1 MPHRVDLDLLQAML
15 LFVVVRVLALV
26 AVVVAFALSAVAFAS
41 GNATPGNSTLGK
53 SLFLR
58 AGVFCGSCH
67 TLKAAGSTGRDG
79 PNLDTARL
87 SYAKLLSAITVGHAA
102 SKRWPTG
109 MPRYGG
115 RNPVLDAALI
125 RDVAAYVYTS
135 THS

>member
-1 MPHRVDLDLLQAML
+1 VAIRE
-15 LFVVVRVLALV
+15 LAA
-26 AVVVAFALSAVAFAS
+26 AVVAALAVSAVAFAAE
-41 GNATPGNSTLGK
+41 NAVPGNPTLGK
-53 SLFLR
+53 KLFLQ

-67 TLKAAGSTGRDG
+67 TMRAARSTGRDG
-79 PNLDTARL
+79 PNLDAARL
-87 SYAKLLSAITVGHAA
+87 SYAKILSAITVGHAA

-115 RNPVLDAALI
+115 SNHVLGDALI

>member
-1 MPHRVDLDLLQAML
+1 
-15 LFVVVRVLALV
+15 VVVRAL
-26 AVVVAFALSAVAFAS
+26 AVVAIALALSAVALATE
-41 GNATPGNSTLGK
+41 NATPGNLPLGK
-53 SLFLR
+53 ALFLR

-79 PNLDTARL
+79 PNLDAARL
-87 SYAKLLSAITVGHAA
+87 SYAKILNSITVGHTA

-115 RNPVLDAALI
+115 RNAVLGAALI
-125 RDVAAYVYTS
+125 RDIAAFVYTS